1 MMRLEAPGAPA
12 FSDAVIVLKNVR
24 CGEATNNS
32 PSKSRA
38 SAPKFD
44 RLAANVRNI
53 KEFYQSI
60 TSNAIIR
67 SGFWQAPNNHKTPL
81 VVKARIAAQIVA
93 RQSACDSYLDA
104 LTEETRLQTN
114 DMAG

>member
-32 PSKSRA
+32 PSESRA
-38 SAPKFD
+38 SAPKSD

-53 KEFYQSI
+53 KEFYQNI
-60 TSNAIIR
+60 TFNAIIR
-67 SGFWQAPNNHKTPL
+67 SGFWLAANNHETSL
-81 VVKARIAAQIVA
+81 VVKAKVAVQIVA
-93 RQSACDSYLDA
+93 RQSASNSDFGCID
-104 LTEETRLQTN
+104 
-114 DMAG
+114 